1 MPVWA
6 PPVTFRL
13 APSTP
18 RRTWGCD
25 KAWTLTCGGVA
36 SVDRCLAG
44 AAARGLA
51 FATPAAAAVCQA
63 RARNRQR
70 VQSGMALTRDA
81 RTALE
86 AAGTA
91 NVRDK
96 LRYAGPGRGAAVPG
110 FASGDI
116 TRGDIEDWLTG
127 KERKEKNELR
137 RRANLGIAISLFS
150 MAVGLAGLLVALLK

>member
-1 MPVWA
+1 MPC
-6 PPVTFRL
+6 
-13 APSTP
+13 
-18 RRTWGCD
+18 RRGRQRTRFCHAGCRSG
-25 KAWTLTCGGVA
+25 LPG
-36 SVDRCLAG
+36 SG
-44 AAARGLA
+44 A
-51 FATPAAAAVCQA
+51 CQA
-63 RARNRQR
+63 RARDRQR

-81 RTALE
+81 HTALE